1 MLSQISQSHCVLEL
15 GGSVEFI
22 RQVPRR
28 HRRFSTKFSTK
39 ASEST
44 SLGRSLVHG
53 INSPEIA
60 LNFSLTCLASCE
72 SMSRLVFILTF
83 LSAMAAPMFSNKK
96 KRTRGRIPEPQG
108 RKDKS
113 RDQSAGSCRAF
124 CALDR
129 TLTDRCFHGVLEPH
143 CIALKLGEL

>member
-1 MLSQISQSHCVLEL
+1 MCLSWEGACRSSGKCPKATTFFHQ
-15 GGSVEFI
+15 
-22 RQVPRR
+22 
-28 HRRFSTKFSTK
+28 FSTK
-39 ASEST
+39 ASKST
-44 SLGRSLVHG
+44 SLSRSLFHG
-53 INSPEIA
+53 INSPEID

-83 LSAMAAPMFSNKK
+83 LSVIAVPEFSNNK
-96 KRTRGRIPEPQG
+96 KRRGRIPEPQG

-124 CALDR
+124 CALDH